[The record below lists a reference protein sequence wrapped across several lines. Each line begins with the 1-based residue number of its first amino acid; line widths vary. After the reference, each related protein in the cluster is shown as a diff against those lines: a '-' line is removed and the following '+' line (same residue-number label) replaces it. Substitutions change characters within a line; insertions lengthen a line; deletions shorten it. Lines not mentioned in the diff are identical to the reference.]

1 MSWRNTLAGLG
12 KVLIAAGV
20 VLLLFVGYQLW
31 GTGLATRSAQNDLST
46 EFDSQLQAVD
56 ELPPTDPTRYEVAE
70 STVANLAPGDPVG
83 RLEIPAIGFD
93 YVVVEGVTL
102 DVLETGPG
110 RFPETSFPGQAGNS
124 AIAGHRATY
133 DAPFNLLDELV
144 PGDEVRI
151 TTLQG
156 SFLYEVLPQPNL
168 SGNPGDPAI
177 GHYLVAPTAV
187 EILDDKGDDRL
198 TLMGCHPRYGSSQ
211 RIVVEARLVTE
222 PAPTTPAPAGD
233 RNPAANELLKGERGT
248 WGPVIGWSAAVVVA
262 GLAAWW
268 IAQRRRWQW
277 RLAIYLV
284 ASPVVGYLLFRSFE
298 AITALNPVAY

>member
-1 MSWRNTLAGLG
+1 ML
-12 KVLIAAGV
+12 VAAGV

-31 GTGLATRSAQNDLST
+31 GTGLATRAAQGDLTAKFDTQLEQVNDLP
-46 EFDSQLQAVD
+46 AN
-56 ELPPTDPTRYEVAE
+56 DPTRYEVAE
-70 STVANLAPGDPVG
+70 TTVANLAPGDPVG
-83 RLEIPAIGFD
+83 RLEIPAIDVD
-93 YVVVEGVTL
+93 YTVVEGVTL

-110 RFPETSFPGQAGNS
+110 RFPETAFPGQAGNA

-144 PGDEVRI
+144 PGDEVRV

-156 SFLYEVLPQPNL
+156 SFLYEVLPQPNP
-168 SGNPGDPAI
+168 SGNPADPAI

-211 RIVVEARLVTE
+211 RIVVEARLITE
-222 PAPTTPAPAGD
+222 PAPTTPTPSGVRDPAPSD
-233 RNPAANELLKGERGT
+233 ELLSGEEGS
-248 WGPVIGWSAAVVVA
+248 WAPVIGWSAGVLAA
-262 GLAAWW
+262 AIAAWW
-268 IAQRRRWQW
+268 LAHKRRWVWQ
-277 RLAIYLV
+277 LAIYVV
-284 ASPVVGYLLFRSFE
+284 ATPVVGFLLFRSFE